1 VARLKSARQ
10 RLNCHVASKRG
21 QKRRGTNKRG
31 PGAKGARGG
40 ASADRRND
48 LTGSGMT
55 MTMEIG
61 DISLMSTLTEAQENP
76 DEETVA
82 VTSIPVEDTIHPYA
96 LNFPPP
102 LQELASRETKGFQR
116 HWEKLTY
123 AFDLPDPADFP
134 ALPLTDDDQQLLSRF
149 VQQCEY
155 LASYSLIS
163 DDQGSLK
170 IWSEGQSNW
179 QIAAD
184 LPGREIFGGTAVAFR
199 QIHNH
204 GEEASF
210 SKVKGRLYKATGQLE
225 QHQQAELRATMSR
238 WVDAR
243 GELMNHLLP
252 TVVCQKVSEA
262 PPGHPVSFRDINPED
277 LFQMFN
283 YGDTIH
289 WGEHREKLVNLLADP
304 SHEAYYRYALIV
316 AILGLSHLYFG
327 WSVLVKAAVGDR
339 SV

>member
-1 VARLKSARQ
+1 
-10 RLNCHVASKRG
+10 
-21 QKRRGTNKRG
+21 
-31 PGAKGARGG
+31 
-40 ASADRRND
+40 
-48 LTGSGMT
+48 
-55 MTMEIG
+55 
-61 DISLMSTLTEAQENP
+61 
-76 DEETVA
+76 
-82 VTSIPVEDTIHPYA
+82 
-96 LNFPPP
+96 

-163 DDQGSLK
+163 DDQGSQK

-225 QHQQAELRATMSR
+225 QHQQGGTAGDDVTMGRRQGRANESPTADRRVPEGVRGTPGAPGQLSR
-238 WVDAR
+238 
-243 GELMNHLLP
+243 H
-252 TVVCQKVSEA
+252 Q
-262 PPGHPVSFRDINPED
+262 PED

-327 WSVLVKAAVGDR
+327 WSVLVKAVVGDR

>member
-1 VARLKSARQ
+1 MLDSWLPRQRGGDGGRTTAARLKSARQ

-31 PGAKGARGG
+31 PGAKRARGG
-40 ASADRRND
+40 ASAGRRND

-61 DISLMSTLTEAQENP
+61 DISLMFTLTEAQENP
-76 DEETVA
+76 DEETVT
-82 VTSIPVEDTIHPYA
+82 VTSIPVEDTTHPYA

-225 QHQQAELRATMSR
+225 QHQQGGTAGDDVTMGRRQGRANESPTADR
-238 WVDAR
+238 RVPEGVR
-243 GELMNHLLP
+243 GTP
-252 TVVCQKVSEA
+252 GA
-262 PPGHPVSFRDINPED
+262 PGQLRDINPKTCSRCSTMATQ
-277 LFQMFN
+277 FT
-283 YGDTIH
+283 GVST
-289 WGEHREKLVNLLADP
+289 GK
-304 SHEAYYRYALIV
+304 S
-316 AILGLSHLYFG
+316 S
-327 WSVLVKAAVGDR
+327 
-339 SV
+339 